1 MKTLNV
7 HEAKTHLS
15 ALIDAVQ
22 RGEEVVILRYGKP
35 AARLVAAAEL
45 EARTL
50 GFYPIDF
57 SSDLAEPTSEDVLR
71 DFEGEFA

>member
-22 RGEEVVILRYGKP
+22 RGEEIVILRHGKP
-35 AARLVAAAEL
+35 AAKLVPAAERGM
-45 EARTL
+45 RTL
-50 GFYPIDF
+50 GFYPIAF
-57 SSDLAEPTSEDVLR
+57 TSDLTEPTSEDVLQ
-71 DFEGEFA
+71 DFDGAAP

>member
-35 AARLVAAAEL
+35 AARLVAAAEVQT
-45 EARTL
+45 RTL

-57 SSDLAEPTSEDVLR
+57 KSDLTEPTSEDVLR
-71 DFEGEFA
+71 DFESA